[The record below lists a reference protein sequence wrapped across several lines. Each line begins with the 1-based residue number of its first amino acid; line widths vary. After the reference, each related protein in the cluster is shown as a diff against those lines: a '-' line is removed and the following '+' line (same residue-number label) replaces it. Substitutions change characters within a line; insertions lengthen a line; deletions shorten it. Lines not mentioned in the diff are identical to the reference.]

1 MDSIAL
7 AEQGDRILD
16 TLIDEL
22 DNINQVRQ
30 VGHVKDY
37 LKEIRYKLTI
47 CKSDGESGQE

>member
-16 TLIDEL
+16 SLMNEL
-22 DNINQVRQ
+22 ENINQVRQ

-37 LKEIRYKLTI
+37 LKEIRFKLTV
-47 CKSDGESGQE
+47 CKDDETKE